1 MYGDDVV
8 SFCVNEFSSTGFN
21 LQRSAW
27 TDKNLNEQTKIQ
39 YFIINC
45 IIKLSLLAVVA
56 FYCISQLKLATV
68 KPNQYN
74 F

>member
-1 MYGDDVV
+1 MVTACGLFVELRIYGDGVV

-39 YFIINC
+39 Y
-45 IIKLSLLAVVA
+45 
-56 FYCISQLKLATV
+56 SQLF
-68 KPNQYN
+68 YY
-74 F
+74 